1 MTLGYRYHMGVGG
14 VDHQCRASFLYYEP
28 AAYLTTQYVLKTNGL
43 DTVEKKKLK
52 LGPYVLDS
60 KLQIDEKTHIEAR
73 DKASHSDIEELM
85 EFRGEYGNSDSLT
98 LKGSQFMHASEKS
111 EYTYKKAYEY
121 FERALEIDST
131 DP

>member
-1 MTLGYRYHMGVGG
+1 MTLGYRFNMGVGG
-14 VDHQCRASFLYYEP
+14 VDLKCRSSVMYYEP

-60 KLQIDEKTHIEAR
+60 KLQIDEKTHVQTS

-85 EFRGEYGNSDSLT
+85 EFKGEYGNSDSLT
-98 LKGSQFMHASEKS
+98 LKG
-111 EYTYKKAYEY
+111 
-121 FERALEIDST
+121 L
-131 DP
+131 